1 MKTNVEKVQ
10 DLFDQGPIIAPP
22 VYNKIQCIAIAM
34 VADEIRDLSKTIDG
48 LNKTI
53 DTVGMRIKAAID
65 NAG

>member
-1 MKTNVEKVQ
+1 MKTSVEKVQ
-10 DLFDQGPIIAPP
+10 DLFDQGLLIAP
-22 VYNKIQCIAIAM
+22 YNKIQCIAIAM
-34 VADEIRDLSKTIDG
+34 VADEIRDLSKTING